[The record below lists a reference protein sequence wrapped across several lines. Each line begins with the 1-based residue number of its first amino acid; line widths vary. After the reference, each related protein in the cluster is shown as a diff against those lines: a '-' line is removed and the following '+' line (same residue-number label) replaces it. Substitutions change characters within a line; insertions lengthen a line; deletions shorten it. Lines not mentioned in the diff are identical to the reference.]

1 MNMQGPRL
9 SFNVWKERTLRIVF
23 ILVALV
29 LLGSS
34 LFIVFSS
41 SALTAPVILKFDST
55 RGITLFGE
63 GANVWGIWF
72 LGFCIIAV
80 NTVFSEFF
88 FFRERM
94 ISYVFL
100 GTNVLIAALL
110 FVIISVIVAVN

>member
-1 MNMQGPRL
+1 MQRPKL

-29 LLGSS
+29 LFGSF

-41 SALTAPVILKFDST
+41 STLTAPVILKFDSM

-63 GANVWGIWF
+63 GVNVWGIWF

-100 GTNVLIAALL
+100 GTNILIAILL
-110 FVIISVIVAVN
+110 FVIVSVIVAVN